1 MIFLSGDELCREIE
15 RFAPDGLSSQG
26 VINLDIAVFAEGF
39 TIAAALWKESCSGEL
54 FREALNSTDVF
65 SSDIKN
71 NHRYPNKSWTT
82 LSKRSG
88 RRICRTGYPVY
99 GTIEELNQYK
109 YLAIKLG
116 NSKYWGDQYKYIL
129 FQIDVELTK
138 DNPISGLG
146 MHIKL
151 TKNNPGIEIHVAE
164 PIDTG
169 GAKQYRYV
177 AGEPIFPTTKNMEY
191 SILSGTDI
199 SGEYYIAPAHLIR
212 YEPAIRL
219 YAQNKKALYL

>member
-1 MIFLSGDELCREIE
+1 M
-15 RFAPDGLSSQG
+15 
-26 VINLDIAVFAEGF
+26 
-39 TIAAALWKESCSGEL
+39 
-54 FREALNSTDVF
+54 
-65 SSDIKN
+65 
-71 NHRYPNKSWTT
+71 
-82 LSKRSG
+82 
-88 RRICRTGYPVY
+88 Y

-164 PIDTG
+164 PINNG
-169 GAKQYRYV
+169 GAVMYRYV

-199 SGEYYIAPAHLIR
+199 SGEYYIAPAHLSR